1 MTHAAR
7 IIDGKR
13 IAAIVREEVRE
24 RVRRLRETH
33 AGAPA
38 WQ

>member
-13 IAAIVREEVRE
+13 IAAIVSRRSR

-33 AGAPA
+33 AGAA
-38 WQ
+38 RWQ